1 MTVISVLEN
10 MTMPCA
16 IHIAFNGTLPEDEE
30 ARFTQIAKKYQV
42 PFCIYWIDDSTI
54 QHLNSNSYITITA
67 YYRLLMPYIMND
79 IGIEKCL
86 YLDTDILCVHDIA
99 DLV

>member
-79 IGIEKCL
+79 IGIEKMPLFRYGYFMCS
-86 YLDTDILCVHDIA
+86 
-99 DLV
+99 

>member
-79 IGIEKCL
+79 IGIENAF
-86 YLDTDILCVHDIA
+86 I
-99 DLV
+99 

>member
-67 YYRLLMPYIMND
+67 YYSLLQIVDALYYERHWHRKMPLFRYGYFM
-79 IGIEKCL
+79 CS
-86 YLDTDILCVHDIA
+86 
-99 DLV
+99 